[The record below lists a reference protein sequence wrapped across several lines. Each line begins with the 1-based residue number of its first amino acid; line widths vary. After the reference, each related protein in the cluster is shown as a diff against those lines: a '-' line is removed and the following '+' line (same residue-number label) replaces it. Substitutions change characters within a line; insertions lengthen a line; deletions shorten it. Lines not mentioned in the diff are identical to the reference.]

1 VGEKMNEYQDAEQL
15 NELQADMMEKMFD
28 AWAREKRLTQQ
39 KVAIVATG
47 GVADAT
53 ATVYF
58 PPDVSTASSPF
69 KNKTGRTLIANEK
82 VYVLLKYGESDQGW
96 IID

>member
-1 VGEKMNEYQDAEQL
+1 MNEHQEAELL
-15 NELQADMMEKMFD
+15 NEIQREMMHKMFEE
-28 AWAREKRLTQQ
+28 WARENRLTQQ

-47 GVADAT
+47 GITDAT

-69 KNKTGRTLIANEK
+69 KNKTGRTLVNGEK
-82 VYVLLKYGESDQGW
+82 VYVLLKCFESDQGW